1 MTAATTTITRMTA
14 HQIKESGAVLARAF
28 YDDPLLG
35 WVIPDDATRL
45 RKLEWLETAG
55 AKYGHRY
62 GEVYTT
68 AGRVEGNAV
77 WLPPG
82 QTKMTLSRMIAT
94 GLPAG
99 PLRLGLPSFLRFMK
113 VMDVFDKL
121 HERDMHGPHWYLMIL
136 GVDPPRQGQGVG
148 GSLIQPVLARA
159 DEAGLPCYLETQ
171 KTINVPFYQRHGF
184 DVAVEDDIAGGG
196 PHYWTMKRLP
206 RPR

>member
-1 MTAATTTITRMTA
+1 VTASTTTTTKITA
-14 HQIKESGAVLARAF
+14 QQIRESGAVLARAF

-35 WVIPDDATRL
+35 WVIPDDETRL
-45 RKLEWLETAG
+45 GKLEWLQTAG
-55 AKYGHRY
+55 VKLGHSH

-82 QTKMTLSRMIAT
+82 QTKVSLLRMVSV
-94 GLPAG
+94 GLLAA
-99 PLRLGLPSFLRFMK
+99 PLRLGPSPFMRFMR
-113 VMDVFDKL
+113 VMNVFDGL
-121 HERDMHGPHWYLMIL
+121 HERDMQGPHWYLMIL

-184 DVAVEDDIAGGG
+184 DVVIEDDIPGGG

-206 RPR
+206 RAR